1 MVKIIFRISMIV
13 LLVVLL
19 VWLNNNTNS
28 VHVSLLS
35 YSIDTTLV
43 NLFVLL
49 LFIYVPLRLLY
60 RFIVAI
66 NVNLTRHSFINNL
79 STILDNFLTEERN
92 MIFDL
97 LKKSKSSKHI
107 KTIKNI
113 KALIKENKNP
123 QALILLDKISN
134 NKDLEYISAYY
145 KSIIYAKL
153 QDHTNLTVTCQYA
166 ISHFKNN
173 SYFFKELL
181 FHSISKN
188 NTSEIQ
194 YLSNIYKNITF
205 ENKAD
210 KNHTWCLINY
220 YKIKAIID
228 DKPDE
233 AIIMCKKLLYNYSDF
248 IPVYEL
254 LIKLSLV
261 QQNSN
266 KIKDILKE
274 AWLNNPC
281 YEAIILWNKYFPE
294 KDYNSVISFAQELF
308 KVSNN
313 KEKNN
318 LLIAGISINFNR
330 TLEAEEAINLLPEDN
345 KLKKFMQLLLIE
357 KQKNYKEI
365 NKFIIEW
372 YVNNSYSSWWIQYIK

>member
-1 MVKIIFRISMIV
+1 MIV

-28 VHVSLLS
+28 VHINLLS
-35 YSIDTTLV
+35 YAIDTTVV
-43 NLFVLL
+43 NLFILL
-49 LFIYVPLRLLY
+49 LLIYIPLRIIYKL
-60 RFIVAI
+60 IVAI
-66 NVNLTRHSFINNL
+66 NVNLTRHSFLNTL
-79 STILDNFLTEERN
+79 ALLLDNCTKDEHRI
-92 MIFDL
+92 IFDL
-97 LKKSKSSKHI
+97 LKKSKATKHI

-113 KALIKENKNP
+113 KSFIKENKHT
-123 QALILLDKISN
+123 QALSLLDNISK

-145 KSIIYAKL
+145 KTIIYAKL

-181 FHSISKN
+181 FQSVSTN
-188 NTSEIQ
+188 NTAEIP
-194 YLSNIYKNITF
+194 YLSNIYKNINF
-205 ENKAD
+205 DNKID

-220 YKIKAIID
+220 YKIKSIID

-233 AIIMCKKLLYNYSDF
+233 AIIMCKKLLDNYSDF
-248 IPVYEL
+248 IPAYEI
-254 LIKLSLV
+254 LIKLSLGK
-261 QQNSN
+261 QNSN

-330 TLEAEEAINLLPEDN
+330 TLEAEESINLLPDDN